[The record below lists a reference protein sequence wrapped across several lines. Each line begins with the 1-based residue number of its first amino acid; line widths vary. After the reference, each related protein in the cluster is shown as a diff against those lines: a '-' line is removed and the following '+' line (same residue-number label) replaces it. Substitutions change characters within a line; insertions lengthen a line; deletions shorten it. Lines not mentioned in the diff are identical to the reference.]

1 MADNFGLNLGID
13 GEKEFK
19 KALSE
24 INQSFKVLGSEMKLV
39 SSQFDKSDKS
49 VEALTSKNKVLN
61 KEIEAQKEKIETLKS
76 ALANAAESFGE
87 NDKRTQAW
95 QIQLNNASA
104 ALNDMER
111 EVANNEKTI
120 AELSTAEDTAEK
132 ETKEMGEAVDKSGEK
147 AEYAKGKFEKFKD
160 TIGKVAK
167 ATAAA
172 MTAIAGA
179 AVACGKELWNLA
191 NETANYGDEIEKNS
205 QKVGLGFEAYQKWDY
220 AMKISGTDMASC
232 TNGLKT
238 LTNKFD
244 DALNGSKSATESFER
259 LGISVS
265 DLKGKS
271 REEVFSTV
279 VKSLQNVKDETD
291 KAALANDMFGK
302 SGQNLIPLFN
312 LTEEELEGLMQ
323 EAEDYG
329 MVMDDSAVKASA
341 AFKDSLNKMQST
353 FTGLKNNIMG
363 QMLPSLTMVMDG
375 LSDLMAGNENAAEN
389 IKNGVSGLIDSIT
402 GMVPQVVSLISSVAG
417 AVLESAPA
425 IIEALVTGILDA
437 LPQLM
442 PVAVETIL
450 AIVDTLIANLPLIID
465 TAFKII
471 FALIEGIA
479 QALPDLIPQIIEI
492 VTMIVSVIMENLP
505 MIIQVALE
513 LIIALAQGLIQALP
527 ELIMMLPQ
535 IILAI
540 VKAFKEFDWK
550 TLGNN
555 IIDGLANGIGGSVMK
570 AVDRIK
576 ELGRKLISAF
586 KSMFGINSP
595 STVFAGFGKNLLEG
609 LWNGIKNIQSWLISK
624 LRGLGSAIT
633 GALKSVLGIHS
644 PSSVFENE
652 IGKNLGLGIGVGFE
666 KIMKTVKED
675 MAEAIP
681 TDFDLSATVSAGASM
696 PVSGSYG
703 GITLQLNIENFNN
716 NSIEDIKTLAEEMS
730 TVLAGQMKR
739 KAQAF

>member
-1 MADNFGLNLGID
+1 MADNFGLKLGID
-13 GEKEFK
+13 GEREFK

-24 INQSFKVLGSEMKLV
+24 INQTFKVLGSEMKLV
-39 SSQFDKSDKS
+39 SSQFDKNDKS
-49 VEALTSKNKVLN
+49 VEALTARNQVLN
-61 KEIEAQKEKIETLKS
+61 KEIDAQKEKIETLKS

-95 QIQLNNASA
+95 QVQLNNAQAS
-104 ALNDMER
+104 LNDMER
-111 EVANNEKTI
+111 EVANNEETI
-120 AELSTAEDTAEK
+120 KDLSSAEDTAEK
-132 ETKEMGEAVDKSGEK
+132 ETKEMSEQIEKSGK
-147 AEYAKGKFEKFKD
+147 HAEDAKGKFEKFKD
-160 TIGKVAK
+160 TVAKVAK

-172 MTAIAGA
+172 VTAIAGA

-191 NETANYGDEIEKNS
+191 NETAEYGDQIEKNS
-205 QKVGLGFEAYQKWDY
+205 QKVGLSFEAYQKWDY

-271 REEVFSTV
+271 REEVFATV

-312 LTEEELEGLMQ
+312 LTEEELAGLMQ

-341 AFKDSLNKMQST
+341 AFEDSLNKMKST

-363 QMLPSLTMVMDG
+363 QMLPSLTLVMDG

-389 IKNGVSGLIDSIT
+389 IKNGVAGLIDSIT
-402 GMVPQVVSLISSVAG
+402 GMIPQAVSLISSIAG

-442 PVAVETIL
+442 PVAVDMIL
-450 AIVDTLIANLPLIID
+450 SVTDTLISNLPLIID
-465 TAFKII
+465 TAFKIV

-540 VKAFKEFDWK
+540 VKAFKEFDWG
-550 TLGNN
+550 TMGRN
-555 IIDGLANGIGGSVMK
+555 IIDGLANGIGGSVKK

-576 ELGRKLISAF
+576 ELGKKLISAF
-586 KSMFGINSP
+586 KSLFGINSP

-644 PSSVFENE
+644 PSKVFEDE

-675 MAEAIP
+675 MAEAVP
-681 TDFDLSATVSAGASM
+681 TDFDLSATVSAGAGM
-696 PVSGSYG
+696 PSTGSSG
-703 GITLQLNIENFNN
+703 GITLSLNIENFNN
-716 NSIEDIKTLAEEMS
+716 NSMQDVRELAEEIS
-730 TVLAGQMKR
+730 TVIAGQIKR
-739 KAQAF
+739 KAAAY